1 MSQIF
6 HRSSNMMARLSI
18 LVVGGIVIGTVFFL
32 FAYNRS
38 DYFTNV
44 NVAREQPVPFSH
56 ARHVGQNGID
66 CRYCHT
72 SVTESHFAGIPPT
85 ETCMTC
91 HSQVLPDAPML
102 EPVRASYRT
111 GKPLEWNRVHDL
123 PDFVYFNHSIH
134 VAKGVGCVTCHGQV
148 DKMPLLWKA
157 NTLQMEWCLNCHRN
171 PEQYLR
177 PREHVFDVNWKPAP
191 GEDQIEL
198 GKKLVTEYNV
208 NVSQLTNCSICHR

>member
-18 LVVGGIVIGTVFFL
+18 LVVGGIAIGAVFFL

-44 NVAREQPVPFSH
+44 HVAREQPVPFSH

-72 SVTESHFAGIPPT
+72 SVTESNFAGIPPT

-102 EPVRASYRT
+102 EPVRTSFRS
-111 GKPLEWNRVHDL
+111 GKPLEWTRVHDL

-134 VAKGVGCVTCHGQV
+134 VAKGVGCATCHGQV
-148 DKMPLLWKA
+148 DKMPLLWKT
-157 NTLQMEWCLNCHRN
+157 NTLQMDWCLNCHRN

-177 PREHVFDVNWKPAP
+177 PREHVFDMNWKLPA
-191 GEDQIEL
+191 GEDQIEM
-198 GKKLVTEYNV
+198 GKKLVKEYNV
-208 NVSQLTNCSICHR
+208 NVHQLTNCSICHR

>member
-1 MSQIF
+1 
-6 HRSSNMMARLSI
+6 MARLSI
-18 LVVGGIVIGTVFFL
+18 LVVGGIAIGAVFFL

-44 NVAREQPVPFSH
+44 HVAREQPVPFSH

-72 SVTESHFAGIPPT
+72 SVTESNFAGIPPT

-102 EPVRASYRT
+102 EPVRTSFRS
-111 GKPLEWNRVHDL
+111 GKPLEWTRVHDL

-134 VAKGVGCVTCHGQV
+134 VAKGVGCATCHGQV
-148 DKMPLLWKA
+148 DKMPLLWKT
-157 NTLQMEWCLNCHRN
+157 NTLQMDWCLNCHRN

-177 PREHVFDVNWKPAP
+177 PREHVFDMNWKLPA
-191 GEDQIEL
+191 GEDQIEM
-198 GKKLVTEYNV
+198 GKKLVKEYNV
-208 NVSQLTNCSICHR
+208 NVHQLTNCSICHR

>member
-6 HRSSNMMARLSI
+6 QRSSNMMARLSI
-18 LVVGGIVIGTVFFL
+18 LVVGGIVMGAVFFL

-44 NVAREQPVPFSH
+44 HVAREQPVPFSH

-72 SVTESHFAGIPPT
+72 SVTESHFAGLPPT

-102 EPVRASYRT
+102 EPVRASFRT
-111 GKPLEWNRVHDL
+111 GQPIEWTRVHDL

-148 DKMPLLWKA
+148 DKMPLLWKT
-157 NTLQMEWCLNCHRN
+157 NTLQMDWCLNCHRN

-177 PREHVFDVNWKPAP
+177 PREHVFDMNWKPAP
-191 GEDQIEL
+191 GEDQVEL
-198 GKKLVTEYNV
+198 GKKLVKQYNV
-208 NVSQLTNCSICHR
+208 NVHQLTNCSICHR